1 MKDILDKINEID
13 EKIKE
18 KEERKF
24 IEKEARKSAKE
35 NFYINKA
42 TEFAVKFEKLKQ
54 DPIVQE
60 YFLGKFD
67 NYITDVKERV
77 DNIALAIETA
87 RRLSNQGVLKEGHP
101 LYVKDKYA
109 KRLVSTSK
117 ELFRE
122 FSNTNLKNNIQNSNY
137 RTNEAQAFLNESN
150 IGKKGADAPEG
161 TARNNKERIQKIN
174 LFEALAFGIC
184 TDYSSGL
191 QTQYETEEY
200 KRNPKPKDE
209 KNKQFKGSEYDR
221 IRDGIMEKLRN
232 RPEKVTDPEIAFILA
247 GDFMLRKDTIN
258 KINVENIN
266 AVNGTIEIYDNQNKS
281 KQSFL
286 ATASYTVPQHPEYTE
301 MLSLVSQRAKIRN
314 INKRNN
320 DGTIPV
326 ITCSEQFL
334 YKGFNKLMRE
344 YDVQGAWKGKYH
356 SLRHMAAQRRYDEIR
371 ARIEE
376 DFPLKDIN
384 YWKIEALKE
393 LNYSMGHTNEH
404 IDTTMGYV
412 KNIW

>member
-1 MKDILDKINEID
+1 MRDILENIDTID

-18 KEERKF
+18 QEERKF

-109 KRLVSTSK
+109 KRLINTSK
-117 ELFRE
+117 DLFRE
-122 FSNTNLKNNIQNSNY
+122 LGNINLKQSIEDNY
-137 RTNEAQAFLNESN
+137 RTNETQGFLNEIN

-191 QTQYETEEY
+191 QTRYETEEY
-200 KRNPKPKDE
+200 KKNPKPKNE
-209 KNKQFKGSEYDR
+209 SNKQFKGSDYDR
-221 IRDGIMEKLRN
+221 IREGIMEKLRN
-232 RPEKVTDPEIAFILA
+232 RPEKVTDPEVAFVLA
-247 GDFMLRKDTIN
+247 GDFMLRKDTID
-258 KINVENIN
+258 KITVENID
-266 AVNGTIEIYDNQNKS
+266 ATRGTIEIYDNQNKS

-286 ATASYTVPQHPEYTE
+286 STASYIVPQHPEYTE

-334 YKGFNKLMRE
+334 YKGFNKLLRE

-356 SLRHMAAQRRYDEIR
+356 ALRHMGAQRRYDEIR
-371 ARIEE
+371 AKLEE

-384 YWKIEALKE
+384 YWKIETLKE
-393 LNYSMGHTNEH
+393 LNYEMGHNAEH